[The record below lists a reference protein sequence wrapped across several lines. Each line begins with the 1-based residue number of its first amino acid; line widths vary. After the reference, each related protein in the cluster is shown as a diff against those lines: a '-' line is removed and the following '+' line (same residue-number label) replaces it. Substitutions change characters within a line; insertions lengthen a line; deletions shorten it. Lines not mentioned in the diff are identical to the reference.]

1 MSKFYVGQTA
11 SFSRTVTETDV
22 VMFAGLSGDYNPVH
36 VDREYASDT
45 RFGQRI
51 AHGLL
56 TASFLSRL
64 LGMELPGKESV
75 YLEQTLKFMK
85 PVFIGDTITATAE
98 ILEIDQKRSIFTL
111 STICRN
117 QDGTIVL
124 SGEGKIM
131 MPRKEMHDDPSS

>member
-11 SFSRTVTETDV
+11 SFSRTVTETDI
-22 VMFAGLSGDYNPVH
+22 VMFAGMSGDYNPVH
-36 VDREYASDT
+36 MDREYAADT

-51 AHGLL
+51 AHGML

-75 YLEQTLKFMK
+75 YLEQTLKFKK

-98 ILEIDQKRSIFTL
+98 ILEIDYERCIFTL
-111 STICRN
+111 STICTN
-117 QDGTIVL
+117 QDGIIVL
-124 SGEGKIM
+124 SGEGKMM
-131 MPRKEMHDDPSS
+131 MPRKEMHDDSSS

>member
-1 MSKFYVGQTA
+1 MSEFYVGQTA

-36 VDREYASDT
+36 MDQEYAAGT

-75 YLEQTLKFMK
+75 YLEQTIKFTK

-98 ILEIDQKRSIFTL
+98 ILDIDHKRNIFTL

-117 QDGTIVL
+117 QDGTTVL
-124 SGEGKIM
+124 TGEGKMM
-131 MPRKEMHDDPSS
+131 MPRKETHDDSSS

>member
-11 SFSRTVTETDV
+11 SISRTVTETDI
-22 VMFAGLSGDYNPVH
+22 VMYAGLSGDYNPVH
-36 VDREYASDT
+36 VDREYAAGT

-64 LGMELPGKESV
+64 FGMELPGPESV
-75 YLEQTLKFMK
+75 YLEQTLKFTK

-98 ILEIDQKRSIFTL
+98 ILDIDQKRNIITL

-117 QDGTIVL
+117 QNGETVL
-124 SGEGKIM
+124 SGEGKMM
-131 MPRKEMHDDPSS
+131 MPRKEMHDDSSS